1 MNQKYPFSFLPL
13 PYELSALE
21 PIISSETLHYHH
33 GKHYKT
39 YVDNLNAALSEAP
52 KKMQEMTLEE
62 LILYTSKDL
71 EHYRNIY
78 NNAGGVYNHE
88 MYFENMTPRKG
99 TIAGVSR
106 AFLNAIEREYGSV
119 EEMLTKLADAA
130 LKVFGS
136 GYAWLC
142 KDIEGSLVIVM
153 MANQD
158 NPITK
163 GFIPLLAL
171 DVWEHAYYLDYRNV
185 RKDYI
190 NNWLD
195 IINWETVSRRYQVWQ
210 NVQI

>member
-1 MNQKYPFSFLPL
+1 MKKKYPFSYLPL
-13 PYELSALE
+13 PYEHSALE
-21 PIISSETLHYHH
+21 PVISSETLHYHH
-33 GKHYKT
+33 GRHYKT
-39 YVDNLNAALSEAP
+39 YVDNLNEALEKAP
-52 KKMQEMTLEE
+52 KKVQEMTLEE
-62 LILYTSKDL
+62 LILYTAKDL
-71 EHYRNIY
+71 EHYRIIY

-88 MYFENMTPRKG
+88 MNFENMTPRKG
-99 TIAGVSR
+99 TIAEVSR
-106 AFLNAIEREYGSV
+106 DFLDAVEREYGSI
-119 EEMLTKLADAA
+119 ENMLEKLADAA

-190 NNWLD
+190 NNWLG
-195 IINWETVSRRYQVWQ
+195 IINWDVVSKRY
-210 NVQI
+210 

>member
-1 MNQKYPFSFLPL
+1 MNQKYPFSYLPL
-13 PYELSALE
+13 PYDYSALE
-21 PIISSETLHYHH
+21 PVISSETLHYHH
-33 GKHYKT
+33 GRHYKT
-39 YVDNLNAALSEAP
+39 YVDNLNAALEKAP
-52 KKMQEMTLEE
+52 KKMQEMTLDE
-62 LILYTSKDL
+62 LILYTAKDL

-78 NNAGGVYNHE
+78 NNAGGVYNHQL
-88 MYFENMTPRKG
+88 YFENMTPEKDSINKISGAFR
-99 TIAGVSR
+99 R
-106 AFLNAIEREYGSV
+106 AATDEYGGI
-119 EEMLTKLADAA
+119 ENMKEKLADAA

-163 GFIPLLAL
+163 GFIPLLAI

-190 NNWLD
+190 NNWLG
-195 IINWETVSRRYQVWQ
+195 IINWDVVSRRY
-210 NVQI
+210 

>member
-1 MNQKYPFSFLPL
+1 MKQKYPFSYLPL
-13 PYELSALE
+13 PYEHSALE
-21 PIISSETLHYHH
+21 PVISSETLHYHH
-33 GKHYKT
+33 GRHYKT
-39 YVDNLNAALSEAP
+39 YVDNLNAALEKAP

-62 LILYTSKDL
+62 LILYTAKDL

-99 TIAGVSR
+99 TIAKVNR
-106 AFLNAIEREYGSV
+106 DFLDAVEREYGSV
-119 EEMLTKLADAA
+119 DAMLKKLADAA

-142 KDIEGSLVIVM
+142 KDVEGSLVIVM

-190 NNWLD
+190 NNWLG
-195 IINWETVSRRYQVWQ
+195 IINWDVVSKRY
-210 NVQI
+210 

>member
-1 MNQKYPFSFLPL
+1 MKQKYPFSYMPL
-13 PYELSALE
+13 PYEHSALE

-33 GKHYKT
+33 GRHYKT
-39 YVDNLNAALSEAP
+39 YVDNLNAALEKAP
-52 KKMQEMTLEE
+52 KKLQEMTLEE
-62 LILYTSKDL
+62 LILYTVKDL

-99 TIAGVSR
+99 TIAEVSR
-106 AFLNAIEREYGSV
+106 DFLEAVEREYGSV
-119 EEMLTKLADAA
+119 DAMLKQLADAA

-142 KDIEGSLVIVM
+142 KDVEGSLVVVM

-185 RKDYI
+185 RKDYV

-195 IINWETVSRRYQVWQ
+195 IINWDVVSKRY
-210 NVQI
+210 

>member
-1 MNQKYPFSFLPL
+1 MNQKYPFSYLPL
-13 PYELSALE
+13 PYEYSALE
-21 PIISSETLHYHH
+21 PVISSETLHYHH
-33 GKHYKT
+33 GRHYKT
-39 YVDNLNAALSEAP
+39 YVNNLNAALEKAP

-62 LILYTSKDL
+62 LILYTAKDL

-78 NNAGGVYNHE
+78 NNAGGVYNHQL
-88 MYFENMTPRKG
+88 YFENMTPEKNSISKISG
-99 TIAGVSR
+99 AFHR
-106 AFLNAIEREYGSV
+106 AVTDEYGSI
-119 EEMLTKLADAA
+119 ENMKEKLADAA

-163 GFIPLLAL
+163 GFIPLLTL

-185 RKDYI
+185 RKDYV
-190 NNWLD
+190 NNWLG
-195 IINWETVSRRYQVWQ
+195 IVNWDVVSKRY
-210 NVQI
+210 

>member
-1 MNQKYPFSFLPL
+1 MKQKYPFSYMPL
-13 PYELSALE
+13 PYEHSALE
-21 PIISSETLHYHH
+21 PVISSETLHYHH
-33 GKHYKT
+33 GRHYKT
-39 YVDNLNAALSEAP
+39 YVDNLNAALEKAP

-62 LILYTSKDL
+62 LILYTAKDL

-99 TIAGVSR
+99 TIAEVNR
-106 AFLNAIEREYGSV
+106 DFLDAVEREYGSV
-119 EEMLTKLADAA
+119 DAMLKKLADAA

-142 KDIEGSLVIVM
+142 KDVEGSLVIVM

-190 NNWLD
+190 NNWLG
-195 IINWETVSRRYQVWQ
+195 IINWDVVSKRY
-210 NVQI
+210 

>member
-1 MNQKYPFSFLPL
+1 MNQKYPFSYMPL
-13 PYELSALE
+13 PYEHSALE
-21 PIISSETLHYHH
+21 PVISSETLHYHH
-33 GKHYKT
+33 GRHYKT
-39 YVDNLNAALSEAP
+39 YVNNLNAALEKAP
-52 KKMQEMTLEE
+52 KKMQEMTLGE
-62 LILYTSKDL
+62 LILYTAKDL

-78 NNAGGVYNHE
+78 NNAGGVYNHQL
-88 MYFENMTPRKG
+88 YFENMTPEKNSMDKISGAFR
-99 TIAGVSR
+99 R
-106 AFLNAIEREYGSV
+106 AVTDEYGSV
-119 EEMLTKLADAA
+119 ENMIEKLADAA

-185 RKDYI
+185 RKDYV
-190 NNWLD
+190 NNWID
-195 IINWETVSRRYQVWQ
+195 IINWSVVSNRY
-210 NVQI
+210 

>member
-1 MNQKYPFSFLPL
+1 MNQKYPFSYLPL
-13 PYELSALE
+13 PYDYSALE
-21 PIISSETLHYHH
+21 SVISSETLHYHH
-33 GKHYKT
+33 GRHYKT
-39 YVDNLNAALSEAP
+39 YVDNLNAALEKAP

-62 LILYTSKDL
+62 LILYTAKDL

-88 MYFENMTPRKG
+88 MYFENMTPEKNSISKISG
-99 TIAGVSR
+99 AFYR
-106 AFLNAIEREYGSV
+106 AVADEYGSI
-119 EEMLTKLADAA
+119 ENMQGKLADAA

-190 NNWLD
+190 NNWLG
-195 IINWETVSRRYQVWQ
+195 IINWDVVSKRY
-210 NVQI
+210 

>member
-1 MNQKYPFSFLPL
+1 MAQRYPFPYLPL
-13 PYELSALE
+13 PYAHSALE
-21 PIISSETLHYHH
+21 PVISEETMHYHH
-33 GKHYKT
+33 DKHYKT
-39 YVDNLNAALSEAP
+39 YVDNLNAALLKAT

-62 LILYTSKDL
+62 LILYTVKDL

-78 NNAGGVYNHE
+78 NNAGGVYNHQL
-88 MYFENMTPRKG
+88 YFENMTPAKDSIKHIG
-99 TIAGVSR
+99 GS
-106 AFLNAIEREYGSV
+106 FLRAIETEYGSV
-119 EEMLTKLADAA
+119 DAMLEKLADAA

-158 NPITK
+158 NPIIK
-163 GFIPLLAL
+163 GFMPLLAL

-190 NNWLD
+190 NNWLN
-195 IINWETVSRRYQVWQ
+195 IINWDVVSRRY
-210 NVQI
+210 

>member
-1 MNQKYPFSFLPL
+1 MKQKYPFSYMPL
-13 PYELSALE
+13 PYEHSALE

-33 GKHYKT
+33 GRHYKT
-39 YVDNLNAALSEAP
+39 YVDNLNAALENAP
-52 KKMQEMTLEE
+52 KKLQEMTLEE
-62 LILYTSKDL
+62 LILYTVKDL

-88 MYFENMTPRKG
+88 MYFENMTPREG
-99 TIAGVSR
+99 TIAEAG
-106 AFLNAIEREYGSV
+106 ADFLNAVEREYGSM

-142 KDIEGSLVIVM
+142 KDVEGSLVIVM

-185 RKDYI
+185 RKDYV
-190 NNWLD
+190 NNWID
-195 IINWETVSRRYQVWQ
+195 IINWEVVSGRY
-210 NVQI
+210 

>member
-1 MNQKYPFSFLPL
+1 MNQKYPFVYMPL
-13 PYELSALE
+13 PYEHSALE
-21 PIISSETLHYHH
+21 PVISSETLLYHH
-33 GKHYKT
+33 GRHYKT
-39 YVDNLNAALSEAP
+39 YVDNLNAVLSEAP
-52 KKMQEMTLEE
+52 RKMQEMTLEE
-62 LILYTSKDL
+62 LILYTAKDL

-88 MYFENMTPRKG
+88 LYFENMTPRKG
-99 TIAGVSR
+99 TIAEVSR
-106 AFLNAIEREYGSV
+106 DFLIAVEKEYGSV

-158 NPITK
+158 NPLTK

-185 RKDYI
+185 RKEYVH
-190 NNWLD
+190 NWLNL
-195 IINWETVSRRYQVWQ
+195 INWAVVSRRYQVWQ

>member
-1 MNQKYPFSFLPL
+1 MNQKYPFGYLPL
-13 PYELSALE
+13 PYEHSALE
-21 PIISSETLHYHH
+21 PVISSETLHYHH
-33 GKHYKT
+33 GRHYKT
-39 YVDNLNAALSEAP
+39 YVDNLNAALEKAP
-52 KKMQEMTLEE
+52 RKMQEMTLEE
-62 LILYTSKDL
+62 LILYTAKDL

-88 MYFENMTPRKG
+88 LYFENMTPRKG
-99 TIAGVSR
+99 TLAEVGED
-106 AFLNAIEREYGSV
+106 FLNAVEREYGSV
-119 EEMLTKLADAA
+119 EEMIAKLADAA
-130 LKVFGS
+130 IKVFGS

-163 GFIPLLAL
+163 GFVPLLAL

-190 NNWLD
+190 NNWLG
-195 IINWETVSRRYQVWQ
+195 IVNWDVVSKRYLH
-210 NVQI
+210 

>member
-1 MNQKYPFSFLPL
+1 MNQKYPFVYMPL
-13 PYELSALE
+13 PYEYSALE
-21 PIISSETLHYHH
+21 QVISSETLHYHH
-33 GKHYKT
+33 GRHYKT
-39 YVDNLNAALSEAP
+39 YVDNLNAALEKAP
-52 KKMQEMTLEE
+52 RKMQEMTLEE
-62 LILYTSKDL
+62 LILYTAKDL

-88 MYFENMTPRKG
+88 LYFENMTPRKG
-99 TIAGVSR
+99 TIAEAGTD
-106 AFLNAIEREYGSV
+106 FLNAVEREYGSM

-142 KDIEGSLVIVM
+142 KDVEGSLVIVM

-185 RKDYI
+185 RKDYV
-190 NNWLD
+190 NNWID
-195 IINWETVSRRYQVWQ
+195 IINWEVVSGRY
-210 NVQI
+210 